1 MSFLHEIIRRI
12 CFIFSKQP
20 EACPWPPLPWALP
33 RVHRRI
39 SPLTLRIMI
48 VNMIALAIL
57 GASLLYLGHYKDQL
71 IDAELNALQMQARM
85 SSNALT
91 QGAVVL
97 DFNERNILSPL
108 LARLMI
114 RRLAEV
120 SEARTRLFD
129 SENRVIADSS
139 VLLNR
144 GEWRNFERQ
153 NSDSWFLKNAM
164 NILNVFE
171 GFQKRRAY
179 ELYQEKKE
187 QQSQDLELLDMA
199 RAGSLVS
206 RIWQRPKGGILLSVA
221 VPVQRYHQVLGVLV
235 LSRPDNNIEQAMYEV
250 RTNILTLIG
259 VALLVTVLLSL
270 YLARAIS
277 RPLKK
282 LSQAAETVRL
292 GQAQNVGLSG
302 SARLLESHIIP
313 DFSSRQDEIG
323 DLSVALR
330 EMTMALARRLGAIE
344 NFAADVA
351 HEIKNPLTSL
361 RSAVETAFVVKDPVR
376 QEKLMRVILDDVN
389 RLDRLIS
396 DISNASRLDAELTR
410 DEARSLDVYKM
421 LQTAVDFYL
430 QRDGAGVRLSLLS
443 EQNVHIAGV
452 EERLFQVLRNL
463 IDNALSFTAKDAPVI
478 VMVRHVHDV
487 AEITVEDSGP
497 GIPEDKEDR
506 IFTRFY
512 SERPKQEK
520 FGTHSGLGLSIS
532 RQIVEAH
539 QGKIWAE
546 NRKDDDG
553 QILGARFVIQLP
565 VLGDGS
571 K

>member
-1 MSFLHEIIRRI
+1 
-12 CFIFSKQP
+12 
-20 EACPWPPLPWALP
+20 
-33 RVHRRI
+33 
-39 SPLTLRIMI
+39 
-48 VNMIALAIL
+48 
-57 GASLLYLGHYKDQL
+57 
-71 IDAELNALQMQARM
+71 
-85 SSNALT
+85 
-91 QGAVVL
+91 
-97 DFNERNILSPL
+97 
-108 LARLMI
+108 
-114 RRLAEV
+114 
-120 SEARTRLFD
+120 
-129 SENRVIADSS
+129 
-139 VLLNR
+139 
-144 GEWRNFERQ
+144 
-153 NSDSWFLKNAM
+153 
-164 NILNVFE
+164 
-171 GFQKRRAY
+171 
-179 ELYQEKKE
+179 
-187 QQSQDLELLDMA
+187 
-199 RAGSLVS
+199 
-206 RIWQRPKGGILLSVA
+206 
-221 VPVQRYHQVLGVLV
+221 
-235 LSRPDNNIEQAMYEV
+235 
-250 RTNILTLIG
+250 
-259 VALLVTVLLSL
+259 L
-270 YLARAIS
+270 YLARTIS

-282 LSQAAETVRL
+282 LSQAAEKVRL

-302 SARLLESHIIP
+302 SARLLDSHIIP

-410 DEARSLDVYKM
+410 DEATSLDVYKM

-430 QRDGAGVRLSLLS
+430 QRDGAGVRFSLLS

-463 IDNALSFTAKDAPVI
+463 IDNALSFTTKEAPVI

-546 NRKDDDG
+546 NRKDNDG